1 MKFRTTKTID
11 LDKFFNVEFNKKYPI
26 ISCASAMLG
35 IIGGVILQSVE
46 KTVGDGSA
54 GIFNEF
60 YMQNATRSV
69 PGIFLSSF
77 AENMLIIAF
86 LMFLG
91 FSSVGFAAVY
101 IAPIFKGLGVG
112 AVCSY
117 IYSSYL
123 FKGVAYC
130 ALAVFPAAALQFV
143 AIILACNESAQM
155 SRDILRLIRKNGAAE
170 TKIRT
175 DLYLLRYAVIT
186 SVTALSSILYS
197 VGVGLFFKLA

>member
-1 MKFRTTKTID
+1 MRVKASKTVD
-11 LDKFFNVEFNKKYPI
+11 LNKFFNVEFNKKYPI

-35 IIGGVILQSVE
+35 IIGGVILQSID
-46 KTVGDGSA
+46 KTVGDGT
-54 GIFNEF
+54 GGLFNEF
-60 YMQNATRSV
+60 YTLNSSRSV
-69 PGIFLSSF
+69 PEIFLSSF
-77 AENMLIIAF
+77 LSNMLIIVF

-101 IAPIFKGLGVG
+101 AAPVFKGLGVG
-112 AVCSY
+112 SACSY
-117 IYSSYL
+117 IYSAYL

-130 ALAVFPAAALQFV
+130 ALVIFPVAAVQFFAV
-143 AIILACNESAQM
+143 ILACNESTQM

-186 SVTALSSILYS
+186 AMTAVSSLIYS
-197 VGVGLFFKLA
+197 VGAVLFFKLA